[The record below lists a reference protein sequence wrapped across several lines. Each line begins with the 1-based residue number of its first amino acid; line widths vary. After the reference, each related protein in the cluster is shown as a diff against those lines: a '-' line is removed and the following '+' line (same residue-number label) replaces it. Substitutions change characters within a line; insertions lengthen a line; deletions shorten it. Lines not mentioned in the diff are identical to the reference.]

1 MKPTEQ
7 TTQQIERFINKI
19 AQKFPENED
28 PSLLTDI
35 HIIVSQDSGE
45 MLAFDDDDAE
55 ITRCVVEQWI
65 DNKDDDFYD
74 QITKILRS
82 ILHDNSKIVDNF
94 GILKPYSFVL
104 ENDDNE
110 NIAELALIY
119 VTIGASSHTSRAEA
133 FAEYYGSAPVSK
145 REFDEVNNSS
155 IYDQLDVLFKGKT

>member
-45 MLAFDDDDAE
+45 MLAFDDDDTE

-74 QITKILRS
+74 QITNILRS
-82 ILHDNSKIVDNF
+82 ILQENNKIIDNF
-94 GILKPYSFVL
+94 GIMKPYSFVL

-110 NIAELALIY
+110 NIAELYLADDETVILGGDLMEGLNKDLDNFLDNLIK
-119 VTIGASSHTSRAEA
+119 EC
-133 FAEYYGSAPVSK
+133 
-145 REFDEVNNSS
+145 N
-155 IYDQLDVLFKGKT
+155 